1 MELVD
6 RSVDFVHNGAC
17 LFYRFMPVEMCVLFV
32 VLQAS
37 RGMLDMI
44 RLILVALALLLY
56 FIITLPLYLVLLLIG
71 TKRPDI
77 RAKIG
82 QKSVKWGFKVILA
95 MAGVKVKV
103 KGLENIPKEAVLFV
117 GNHRSF
123 FDIPVVY
130 STVPLQTGFVSK
142 MQVKKVP
149 FLSWWMTC
157 INCLFLDRQDVK
169 QAMQMILAGIE
180 HIKKGTSICIMPE
193 GTRNYEDEMLPFK
206 EGSFKMAEKTG
217 CPIIPIAMWK
227 NDDIFEAQFPRIK
240 AKTVTVY
247 YGEPI
252 RIEELSKEEK
262 KRVGV
267 LVRSKI
273 EEMLTEI
280 RG

>member
-1 MELVD
+1 
-6 RSVDFVHNGAC
+6 
-17 LFYRFMPVEMCVLFV
+17 
-32 VLQAS
+32 
-37 RGMLDMI
+37 MI
-44 RLILVALALLLY
+44 RLILAVLGLLFY
-56 FIITLPLYLVLLLIG
+56 FIVTFPLYLVLLLIG
-71 TKRPDI
+71 VKRPYL

-95 MAGVKVKV
+95 LTGVKVKV

-123 FDIPVVY
+123 FDIPVIY

-157 INCLFLDRQDVK
+157 INCLFLDRNDVK
-169 QAMQMILAGIE
+169 QALQMILAGIE
-180 HIKKGTSICIMPE
+180 HIRNGTSICIMPE
-193 GTRNYEDEMLPFK
+193 GTRNYADEMLPFK

-217 CPIIPIAMWK
+217 CPIVPIAMWK
-227 NDDIFEAQFPRIK
+227 NDDIFEAQFPRVK

-252 RIEELSKEEK
+252 RMEELSKEEK
-262 KRVGV
+262 KRIGV

-280 RG
+280 R

>member
-1 MELVD
+1 MSTALFLREAERHD
-6 RSVDFVHNGAC
+6 DF
-17 LFYRFMPVEMCVLFV
+17 
-32 VLQAS
+32 
-37 RGMLDMI
+37 MI

-56 FIITLPLYLVLLLIG
+56 FIVTFPLYLVLLLIG
-71 TKRPDI
+71 MKRPDI
-77 RAKIG
+77 RAKVG

-123 FDIPVVY
+123 FDIPVIY

-169 QAMQMILAGIE
+169 QALQMILAGIE
-180 HIKKGTSICIMPE
+180 LIKNGTSVCIMPE

-217 CPIIPIAMWK
+217 CPIVPIAMWK
-227 NDDIFEAQFPRIK
+227 NDDIFEAQFPWIK
-240 AKTVTVY
+240 AKTVTVF

-252 RIEELSKEEK
+252 RIGELSKEEK

-267 LVRSKI
+267 LVRGRI
-273 EEMLTEI
+273 EEMLKEI